1 MIQIRCAQQNTR
13 HCNDGPLMGGLF
25 ANDAFRSLVNADCAK
40 SSTQMTLAQKIALDF
55 ATACAGRIQAEAHSS
70 TALGC
75 KRKKAP
81 SRDKSHK
88 TTVKSGQ
95 AKPCQPT
102 QAQAKQNEITD
113 DASTGQKRKQVPK
126 KIKED
131 AWFKYVG
138 RGKPDVLCIC
148 CRSSVIT
155 PFSFHAGHVTS
166 CKQGGA
172 TIVENIYA
180 PQTKILEQ
188 KLKSEFYNNFYPPNE
203 DFGTMNKR

>member
-1 MIQIRCAQQNTR
+1 M
-13 HCNDGPLMGGLF
+13 MGGLF

-172 TIVENIYA
+172 TIVENIRPICGACNQSMGTENMRSFVRTHYPSNLSA
-180 PQTKILEQ
+180 FDAVRYDSVTVSV
-188 KLKSEFYNNFYPPNE
+188 KL
-203 DFGTMNKR
+203 DTIA